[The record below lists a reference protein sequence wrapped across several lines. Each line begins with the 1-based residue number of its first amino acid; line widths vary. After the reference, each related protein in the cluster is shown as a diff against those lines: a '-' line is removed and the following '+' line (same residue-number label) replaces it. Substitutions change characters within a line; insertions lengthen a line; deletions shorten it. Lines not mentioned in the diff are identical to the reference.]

1 MDGNFKGVVQA
12 SDFLDRAGNSMMDD
26 ERFKSKYLS
35 VYGLTV
41 TNGVRTTFAVDSSG
55 SVTID
60 GKVTL
65 SVGSTINWASVT
77 NQNLTSNPAY
87 SLAST
92 ANANAA
98 TAKSAA
104 DDAYD
109 EASAAWSRANKAY
122 QDRCTD
128 QNVFDV
134 LTSGGTKFGIFSDS
148 YSGRLYINADYIRS
162 GTINADYIDL
172 SCDYGGFCKG
182 HGSDGQH
189 TTYGAM
195 MYGSNGP
202 GWEPYIIVTNAGAR
216 ISGTGAD
223 LVVSGGITMSEEPSY
238 GSDLRIKNSIDY
250 DLASYEAFFLA
261 LKPSTFKYNKGTSGR
276 KHFGFI
282 AQDVEQAM
290 LDTGLMSDQLAAL
303 VKDPVKEIL
312 SDGITDYRYSIRYG
326 ELIAL
331 NTHMIQKLYQMVE
344 ELLQQKEG

>member
-1 MDGNFKGVVQA
+1 M
-12 SDFLDRAGNSMMDD
+12 
-26 ERFKSKYLS
+26 
-35 VYGLTV
+35 
-41 TNGVRTTFAVDSSG
+41 
-55 SVTID
+55 
-60 GKVTL
+60 
-65 SVGSTINWASVT
+65 
-77 NQNLTSNPAY
+77 
-87 SLAST
+87 
-92 ANANAA
+92 
-98 TAKSAA
+98 
-104 DDAYD
+104 
-109 EASAAWSRANKAY
+109 
-122 QDRCTD
+122 
-128 QNVFDV
+128 FDV

-290 LDTGLMSDQLAAL
+290 LDTGLTSDQLAAL
-303 VKDPVKEIL
+303 VRSL
-312 SDGITDYRYSIRYG
+312 TSAAS
-326 ELIAL
+326 
-331 NTHMIQKLYQMVE
+331 
-344 ELLQQKEG
+344 

>member
-1 MDGNFKGVVQA
+1 MEMTVATRLKHARDVFTNREPYGTRFSVGPSYGYRPDRPLFSRGNERSIITSVYNRIALDVSSMTIQHVRLDD
-12 SDFLDRAGNSMMDD
+12 SD
-26 ERFKSKYLS
+26 RFKEI
-35 VYGLTV
+35 
-41 TNGVRTTFAVDSSG
+41 VDSG
-55 SVTID
+55 
-60 GKVTL
+60 L
-65 SVGSTINWASVT
+65 N
-77 NQNLTSNPAY
+77 NCLTME
-87 SLAST
+87 
-92 ANANAA
+92 ANVDQTGRAFIQDVVM
-98 TAKSAA
+98 SML
-104 DDAYD
+104 D
-109 EASAAWSRANKAY
+109 EGCVAI
-122 QDRCTD
+122 
-128 QNVFDV
+128 VP
-134 LTSGGTKFGIFSDS
+134 I
-148 YSGRLYINADYIRS
+148 
-162 GTINADYIDL
+162 

-290 LDTGLMSDQLAAL
+290 LDTGLTSDQLAAL

-326 ELIAL
+326 ELITL